1 MFPNALLA
9 DQETQDDSEIYSVA
23 EAKRKLSAELGRYRD
38 GQLGVSVEADIS
50 GGNSD
55 TSASKTQI
63 GRDAGV
69 AQFLELYRWFAS
81 SNDYQETLR
90 HLTDAAFLSMR
101 SRAFPMRWQT
111 HYMEKS

>member
-9 DQETQDDSEIYSVA
+9 DQETQDDSEIYSVV

-69 AQFLELYRWFAS
+69 RSFWNCTAG
-81 SNDYQETLR
+81 LR
-90 HLTDAAFLSMR
+90 PRTTIR
-101 SRAFPMRWQT
+101 RPCVI
-111 HYMEKS
+111 